1 MDIKVIKLNGYDI
14 EVLDAGDKS
23 NDTIIFAHGLGS
35 NLRQFEPQIKIF
47 ENDYRVVSYSL
58 QGHGNSEHP
67 TDENSYTIESYYK
80 TIADLFNQLDIENC
94 IWVGNSMGGVLGYEV
109 IKQQP
114 DKIKLLITNGTTP
127 ELIYGKGMLKT
138 IYAMDRFLIKAM
150 KFDRYVRIAAKNSTK
165 QKELYK
171 DIYGYLIKSSP
182 QAVIYSHQILG
193 NYSYIDEMKGS
204 SCPVVI
210 IQAPYDNDIN
220 KSLKKSMKHIIESK
234 MVEIV
239 ELSDA
244 GHLANIE
251 KPIEYTNII
260 VSSIKKHLKK

>member
-14 EVLDAGDKS
+14 EVLDSGEKS

-35 NLRQFEPQIKIF
+35 SLRQFETQIKF
-47 ENDYRVVSYSL
+47 FKNDYRVVSYSL

-67 TDENSYTIESYYK
+67 TDKKSYTIESYYR

-109 IKQQP
+109 ITQQP
-114 DKIKLLITNGTTP
+114 DRIKLLITNGTTP
-127 ELIYGKGMLKT
+127 ELIYGKGMLKM
-138 IYAMDRFLIKAM
+138 IYAMDKFLIKVM
-150 KFDRYVRIAAKNSTK
+150 KFEGYIRFAAKNSTK
-165 QKELYK
+165 QNDLFE
-171 DIYGYLIKSSP
+171 DIYGYMIKSSP

-193 NYSYIDEMKGS
+193 NYSYINEMKS
-204 SCPVVI
+204 ASCPIVI
-210 IQAPYDNDIN
+210 IQAPYDKDIN
-220 KSLKKSMKHIIESK
+220 TSLKKSMKHIIESK

-239 ELSDA
+239 ELADA

-251 KPIEYTNII
+251 KPIEYTKII
-260 VSSIKKHLKK
+260 VSLIKKHLKK